1 MVSINGLPPS
11 AGLPGPNRASR
22 AQGKD
27 NKPSSANDAR
37 PATHPTAVANAV
49 SRSLKSVNETELEN
63 NQIHYDLPEGKSRRA
78 LEEYYAVSNQA
89 RKDELTQMLGVDI
102 YI

>member
-11 AGLPGPNRASR
+11 AGLPGPNRTSR
-22 AQGKD
+22 AQGQD
-27 NKPSSANDAR
+27 NKPSSANA
-37 PATHPTAVANAV
+37 HPTAVANAV
-49 SRSLKSVNETELEN
+49 SRSLKSVNESELEN

-89 RKDELTQMLGVDI
+89 KKDELTQMLGVDI